1 MITDG
6 ELYRLAIFLGS
17 AAAVL
22 IILHTFFEVN
32 AKTED
37 GEDDKEKAPLKTGS
51 QSATANTKT
60 R

>member
-32 AKTED
+32 AKTDDSE
-37 GEDDKEKAPLKTGS
+37 EDKEKAPLKTGS
-51 QSATANTKT
+51 QSTPATTKT

>member
-32 AKTED
+32 AKA
-37 GEDDKEKAPLKTGS
+37 DDRETAQEKAPLKS
-51 QSATANTKT
+51 APQSTPATTKT

>member
-32 AKTED
+32 STTDDRET
-37 GEDDKEKAPLKTGS
+37 DKEKAPLTTGP
-51 QSATANTKT
+51 QSAPATTKT